1 MHKSDFVMARLT
13 LFQSL
18 ANNAIYGIAIGVSV
32 AFPILV
38 IATRNLVTGFLAT
51 LSMASSTVCV
61 IGVITLGGWKLGV
74 SLAFVIVKYMHFSF
88 LIHFAEASIWE
99 CAGKD

>member
-1 MHKSDFVMARLT
+1 MLPHVSQLS
-13 LFQSL
+13 FQAL

-38 IATRNLVTGFLAT
+38 IATRNLLTGFLAT

-74 SLAFVIVKYMHFSF
+74 SLVVFILKFF
-88 LIHFAEASIWE
+88 FQ
-99 CAGKD
+99 